1 MNDSEENYNLFSSI
15 CNKMFYIVFP
25 LNLESAIE
33 LMYSIDG
40 PEINIHVL
48 N

>member
-1 MNDSEENYNLFSSI
+1 MILRKIIIYFLLSVIRF
-15 CNKMFYIVFP
+15 FYIVFP
-25 LNLESAIE
+25 LNIESAIE